1 MQVMLHK
8 KAKELQFEVGGND
21 SIWMA
26 RAVLAYRHITTP
38 RERRGWYVFFLLL
51 LLVFT
56 ITKVHTRT
64 HRHYKDSTGKVF
76 GPFSPKQM
84 RNWFKRGCFSVKTYV
99 RYGDHGAFDMI
110 NEFFP
115 DAKEVFPSESKLF
128 GDLMMALASV
138 GSKCDSE
145 ELEKTFSVMED

>member
-1 MQVMLHK
+1 
-8 KAKELQFEVGGND
+8 
-21 SIWMA
+21 
-26 RAVLAYRHITTP
+26 
-38 RERRGWYVFFLLL
+38 
-51 LLVFT
+51 
-56 ITKVHTRT
+56 
-64 HRHYKDSTGKVF
+64 
-76 GPFSPKQM
+76 M